1 MATKKQ
7 QKPPIKKENKEGE
20 VKEEIESKSFSKNKV
35 IVLTITFFAI
45 LIIVYIAFLGMG
57 KRPVEKLSKEQALET
72 LIETYG
78 ADWVLDDYGI
88 SYPLAQRNQD
98 YQRISFTTD
107 LDRENLVLPIF
118 LYLDKEEEII
128 GREMAIIYFD
138 EESSLLKA
146 EFPTSKI
153 YDFVYSKAKDGKM
166 ENIIFIGEENQRTYY
181 IKDSVVVDENE

>member
-1 MATKKQ
+1 LATKKQ
-7 QKPPIKKENKEGE
+7 QKPPIEKENKEGE
-20 VKEEIESKSFSKNKV
+20 VKEEIESKNFSKNKV

-57 KRPVEKLSKEQALET
+57 NRPVEKLSKEQALET
-72 LIETYG
+72 LIATYG

-88 SYPLAQRNQD
+88 SYPLAERDQD

-138 EESSLLKA
+138 EDSSLLKA

-181 IKDSVVVDENE
+181 IKQSVVVDENE

>member
-20 VKEEIESKSFSKNKV
+20 VKEEIESKNFSKNKV

-57 KRPVEKLSKEQALET
+57 NRPVEKLSKEQALET
-72 LIETYG
+72 LIATYG

-88 SYPLAQRNQD
+88 SYPLAERDQD

-138 EESSLLKA
+138 EDSSLLKA

-153 YDFVYSKAKDGKM
+153 YDFVYSKAKDGRM

>member
-7 QKPPIKKENKEGE
+7 KEPPIEKEKKQE
-20 VKEEIESKSFSKNKV
+20 VDSDEIESKSFSKNKV

-57 KRPVEKLSKEQALET
+57 KRPVEKLSKEQALQT
-72 LIETYG
+72 LIATYG

-107 LDRENLVLPIF
+107 LDREKLVLPIF

-138 EESSLLKA
+138 EDSSLLKV
-146 EFPTSKI
+146 EFPTSET

-181 IKDSVVVDENE
+181 IKETVVVDEND

>member
-72 LIETYG
+72 LIATYG